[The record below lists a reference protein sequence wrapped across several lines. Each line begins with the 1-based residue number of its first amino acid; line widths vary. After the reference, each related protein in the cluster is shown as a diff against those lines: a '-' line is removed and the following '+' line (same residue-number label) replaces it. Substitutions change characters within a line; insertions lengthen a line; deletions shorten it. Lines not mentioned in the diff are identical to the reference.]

1 MKRYLVERE
10 LIQNNIQV
18 LQKKAG
24 SAVIWAVLKGNGYGL
39 GLLPM
44 AETCRAAGLD
54 HFAVT
59 EIAEARALRE
69 GGFET
74 EPILMLQ
81 PTADADEITA
91 LLPLHVIFT
100 ISSTEDASVLA
111 GLAAQAGVTA
121 EAHIKI
127 DTGMGR
133 YGFLPEEMEKIT
145 PVYHYM
151 DTIHV
156 TGIYTHLHSA
166 FCDKKATKA
175 QIESFGRVLAAL
187 REAGIEPGMAHIL
200 NSSGVLHFS
209 GAAMDAVR
217 VGSALLGRVHGGH
230 GLKRVGYCETQVEEL
245 KWLEEDEMLDI
256 TAITQSSPGPL
267 PVNASVI
274 IGYRM
279 QGILGSLAAVLGT
292 ILPPMFVISLICVF
306 YTEFRQNLYIAAALQ
321 VMRAGVAAVILDVT
335 WNLAKNVWNSHSV
348 FYTSLMVLSFCGAY
362 FFGVSAMI
370 IILICL
376 VIGITEAVLTS
387 YKKKGVTGNESFN

>member
-1 MKRYLVERE
+1 M
-10 LIQNNIQV
+10 
-18 LQKKAG
+18 LQKKNLEQLWILFK
-24 SAVIWAVLKGNGYGL
+24 SMF
-39 GLLPM
+39 LLS
-44 AETCRAAGLD
+44 TCTFG
-54 HFAVT
+54 
-59 EIAEARALRE
+59 
-69 GGFET
+69 GGFV
-74 EPILMLQ
+74 IVSLM
-81 PTADADEITA
+81 
-91 LLPLHVIFT
+91 
-100 ISSTEDASVLA
+100 
-111 GLAAQAGVTA
+111 
-121 EAHIKI
+121 
-127 DTGMGR
+127 
-133 YGFLPEEMEKIT
+133 
-145 PVYHYM
+145 
-151 DTIHV
+151 
-156 TGIYTHLHSA
+156 
-166 FCDKKATKA
+166 KKK
-175 QIESFGRVLAAL
+175 F
-187 REAGIEPGMAHIL
+187 
-200 NSSGVLHFS
+200 
-209 GAAMDAVR
+209 
-217 VGSALLGRVHGGH
+217 
-230 GLKRVGYCETQVEEL
+230 VEEL

-279 QGILGSLAAVLGT
+279 QGIPGSLAAVLGT